1 MDKNRIIEMLKI
13 KKQYLYHREGQELE
27 FKEQYNFSGLAGYFR
42 DFAGFANNRGGYI
55 IFGVKNSPRIPVG
68 LSQKSLDQFDKID
81 PEKISGF
88 LLDLFSPNIQWGQTV
103 IECNDMNFG
112 VFYVYESQTKPVIA
126 KKDEGKDQIIKNGEV
141 YYRYGGRTQKIQ
153 YAELENII
161 SRRIDQNNRQWVDLI
176 SKISK
181 AGPHNVAILDTEKSL
196 IEKGKSK
203 ILVIDERL
211 ASKLK
216 FFKEGDFKK
225 KEGAST
231 LKLVGDVIPIN
242 KVEVIKKIR
251 ENLIKEYPLSAM
263 EVASEIKKIFPEARR
278 NVIWRVIKE
287 NDLKNIAVYSAYN
300 FRNKKKEDEYKKTN
314 VIPSGTPSIYNHK
327 AVSFIVNILKSELR
341 K

>member
-68 LSQKSLDQFDKID
+68 LRPKSLDQFDKID

-88 LLDLFSPNIQWGQTV
+88 LLDLFSPNIQWEQSV
-103 IECNDMNFG
+103 IEYNDMNFG
-112 VFYVYESQTKPVIA
+112 VFYIYESQTKPVIA
-126 KKDEGKDQIIKNGEV
+126 RKDEGKNQLIKNGEV
-141 YYRYGGRTQKIQ
+141 YYRYGGRTQKIH

-161 SRRIDQNNRQWVDLI
+161 SRRIDQNNSQWLDLM
-176 SKISK
+176 SKIGK
-181 AGPHNVAILDTEKSL
+181 AGPHNAAILDTEKSL

-203 ILVIDERL
+203 ILVIDEGL
-211 ASKLK
+211 ANKLK
-216 FFKEGDFKK
+216 FIKEGEFKK
-225 KEGAST
+225 KEGASI
-231 LKLVGDVIPIN
+231 LKLVGDVVPIN

-263 EVASEIKKIFPEARR
+263 EVASEIKKIFPEARK
-278 NVIWRVIKE
+278 NVIWQVIKD
-287 NDLKNIAVYSAYN
+287 NDLKNNTVYSAYN

-314 VIPSGTPSIYNHK
+314 VISSGTPSIYNYK
-327 AVSFIVNILKSELR
+327 AVSFIVHILKSELI

>member
-1 MDKNRIIEMLKI
+1 M
-13 KKQYLYHREGQELE
+13 
-27 FKEQYNFSGLAGYFR
+27 
-42 DFAGFANNRGGYI
+42 
-55 IFGVKNSPRIPVG
+55 SPR
-68 LSQKSLDQFDKID
+68 SLDQFDKID

-88 LLDLFSPNIQWGQTV
+88 LLELFSPNIQWEQTV

-161 SRRIDQNNRQWVDLI
+161 SRRIDQNNSQWLDLM
-176 SKISK
+176 SKIGK
-181 AGPHNVAILDTEKSL
+181 AGPHNAAILDTEKSL
-196 IEKGKSK
+196 IEKGESKS
-203 ILVIDERL
+203 LVIDEEL
-211 ASKLK
+211 ANKLK
-216 FFKEGDFKK
+216 FFKEDEFKK

-231 LKLVGDVIPIN
+231 LKLVGDMVPVN
-242 KVEVIKKIR
+242 KIEVVKKVR

-263 EVASEIKKIFPEARR
+263 EVVSEIKKTFSKVGK

-287 NDLKNIAVYSAYN
+287 NDLKNTTVYSAYN

-327 AVSFIVNILKSELR
+327 AVSFIVHILKSELR